1 MANDQEFSIHG
12 IKKNTEGHIKEMA
25 QELRAGFELLKKY
38 QKSVTI
44 FGSARSTTES
54 PHYKDAKNLS
64 HRIVKELGYAV
75 ITGGGPGIMWASNEG
90 AKDAG
95 GDSVAITIE
104 LPHEQHTNP
113 HTTDVTNCKYFMT
126 RKSLLIFAA
135 EAYIFFPGG
144 YGTFDE
150 LFCVLTLIQTGKIP
164 KVPVVL
170 FGKDFWN
177 PFNKFLCENVVDIHH
192 TIDPEDIK
200 LFTITDNLDKAL
212 EIIKQAPVS
221 KWWLQMD

>member
-1 MANDQEFSIHG
+1 MAENQEFSIHG

-44 FGSARSTTES
+44 FGSARSRS
-54 PHYKDAKNLS
+54 GNPHYKDAKDLAY
-64 HRIVKELGYAV
+64 RIAKDLNYAV
-75 ITGGGPGIMWASNEG
+75 ITGGGPGIMWAANEG

-113 HTTDVTNCKYFMT
+113 HTTDFTNCKYFMT
-126 RKSLLIFAA
+126 RKSLLNFSA
-135 EAYIFFPGG
+135 EAYVFFPGG

-150 LFCVLTLIQTGKIP
+150 LFGVLTLIQTGKIP
-164 KVPVVL
+164 KVPVIL

-177 PFNKFLCENVVDIHH
+177 PFNNFINENVVDVHH
-192 TIDPEDIK
+192 TIDPEDAK
-200 LFTITDNLDKAL
+200 LYTITDNIDKAL
-212 EIIKQAPVS
+212 EIIQNAPVS